1 MRWLEVYRPTGAE
14 DDMRVLKMRQHHAA
28 ELLKSV
34 QPSERVHVLAHPFS
48 SRAMDA
54 VMRR

>member
-1 MRWLEVYRPTGAE
+1 
-14 DDMRVLKMRQHHAA
+14 MRVLKMRQHHAA